1 MDVLSLHWT
10 GLMMFLSGPLFL
22 SIFHWWRGDRRGE
35 RRFRLRCTIWMI
47 VFTVVGAIIYLVTL
61 FPVLYA

>member
-35 RRFRLRCTIWMI
+35 RRLRRRITIGLI
-47 VFTVVGAIIYLVTL
+47 VMTLIGAVIYLMTL

>member
-1 MDVLSLHWT
+1 
-10 GLMMFLSGPLFL
+10 MMFLSGPLFL

-35 RRFRLRCTIWMI
+35 RRLRRQITIGLI
-47 VFTVVGAIIYLVTL
+47 VMTLIGALIYLMTL